1 MDYYLA
7 IDLFFVKNK
16 QFTFRNNIYIYYN
29 AES

>member
-7 IDLFFVKNK
+7 IDLFFVNR
-16 QFTFRNNIYIYYN
+16 QLTFRNNIYIYYN